1 MWHISRHGMSCDGF
15 GVSWS
20 AMWRFGWLSQIIM
33 WRGVLVTWHFV
44 MLCSFARKVIW
55 HHVFSLGFPQNI
67 TWHHVVRLVFHRTW
81 HHVSWHAFTIGNHM
95 TSCFVLWSF
104 HSNNNK
110 GITVCPYTIQN
121 RFVCPDMQPYLNHN
135 IQNCLSRHNRVLSCL
150 SKHATVSNP
159 WYKTVCPDTTQNRFV
174 CPDMQPYLNHNIQNC
189 LHVQTQPSTIVSVQ
203 TCNPI

>member
-20 AMWRFGWLSQIIM
+20 VMWRFGWLSQIIM

-67 TWHHVVRLVFHRTW
+67 TWHHVVRLVFHRTS
-81 HHVSWHAFTIGNHM
+81 HDIMCLGFTIGNHM

-135 IQNCLSRHNRVLSCL
+135 IQNCL
-150 SKHATVSNP
+150 
-159 WYKTVCPDTTQNRFV
+159 
-174 CPDMQPYLNHNIQNC
+174 
-189 LHVQTQPSTIVSVQ
+189 HVQTQPSTIVSVQ